1 MAKDRW
7 PDWDIYLRDRCVC
20 VYCGFVGR
28 DKLSWRQLEIDH
40 LIPRTKGGTD
50 TPDNKVVSC
59 KACNLLKSSFD
70 PRTSSVSFPLSP
82 ADRSSLI
89 TNVQKYLQSK
99 RSLSDEDT
107 DFNQMMKELDNI

>member
-1 MAKDRW
+1 
-7 PDWDIYLRDRCVC
+7 
-20 VYCGFVGR
+20 
-28 DKLSWRQLEIDH
+28 
-40 LIPRTKGGTD
+40 
-50 TPDNKVVSC
+50 
-59 KACNLLKSSFD
+59 
-70 PRTSSVSFPLSP
+70 VSFPLSP